1 MSMGVSGPKSGAK
14 SNQKPEINVTPLV
27 DVMLVLLV
35 IFMITIQAAKE
46 SIPMELPEAR
56 GNPEDG
62 SKNAMEINLDADG
75 RVHAGNQVLEL
86 NDVESEFPRL
96 LHGREKEILTLNAH
110 RKLPYEKVVK
120 VIAAIRSAGVE
131 TINISVDGAGPGPIK

>member
-1 MSMGVSGPKSGAK
+1 MSMGVSGPRSGAK

-27 DVMLVLLV
+27 DVMLELLV

-46 SIPMELPEAR
+46 SIPMELPEAK
-56 GNPEDG
+56 GNADDQ
-62 SKNAMEINLDADG
+62 KNAMEINLDADG
-75 RVHAGNQVLEL
+75 RVHAGTQVMEL
-86 NDVESEFPRL
+86 NEVENEFPRL
-96 LHGREKEILTLNAH
+96 LHGREKEVLTLNAH
-110 RKLPYEKVVK
+110 RKLSYEKVVK